1 MASLNL
7 SKWLAIA
14 AVVAGVLALVGLSV
28 SMVQTGKMNFALLIP
43 TLVIVIGAGSRLRKS
58 SLNGN

>member
-14 AVVAGVLALVGLSV
+14 AVAAGILALVGLAIST
-28 SMVQTGKMNFALLIP
+28 VQTGKIDFVLLAVVLI
-43 TLVIVIGAGSRLRKS
+43 IVIGAGSRLRKS
-58 SLNGN
+58 SLNGS